1 MGSKRRRFW
10 STPLGAVAIV
20 LLIPL
25 LWLLFVAVLN
35 LVLGVETHR
44 MDSLGLT

>member
-1 MGSKRRRFW
+1 M
-10 STPLGAVAIV
+10 GAVAIV